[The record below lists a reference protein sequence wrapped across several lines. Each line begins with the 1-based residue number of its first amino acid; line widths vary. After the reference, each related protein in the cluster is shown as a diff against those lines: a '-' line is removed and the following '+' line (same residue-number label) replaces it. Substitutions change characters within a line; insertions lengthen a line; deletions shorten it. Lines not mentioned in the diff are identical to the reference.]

1 LLGLAALDAADAPG
15 TGRNVT
21 HSMMSS
27 ADAGSAKACRARRHD
42 IDRSRK
48 LRLSPR
54 AAGRRLE
61 LRSKMRSN

>member
-21 HSMMSS
+21 HSVMSLV
-27 ADAGSAKACRARRHD
+27 DIGTAKPQKARRHD

-48 LRLSPR
+48 LRLSRR

-61 LRSKMRSN
+61 FRS